1 MEVTELRNGRHCCG
15 NYRVSRLPRNRRVC
29 RSMECYG
36 IRPGAD
42 IQIHNVT
49 KSGIILYIDG
59 VRVALSHDVAGEL
72 GLCEKK

>member
-1 MEVTELRNGRHCCG
+1 MRNGRHRCG
-15 NYRVSRLPRNRRVC
+15 RYSVSRLPRNIRVC
-29 RSMECYG
+29 KSMECYG

-49 KSGIILYIDG
+49 KSGIILYVDG

>member
-1 MEVTELRNGRHCCG
+1 
-15 NYRVSRLPRNRRVC
+15 
-29 RSMECYG
+29 MECYG